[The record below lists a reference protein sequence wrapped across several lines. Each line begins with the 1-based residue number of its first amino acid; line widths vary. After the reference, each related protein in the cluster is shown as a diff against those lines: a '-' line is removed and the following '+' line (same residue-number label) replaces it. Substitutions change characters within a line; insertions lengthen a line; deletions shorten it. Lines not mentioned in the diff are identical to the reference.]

1 MGAHGL
7 PHVVSGS
14 ARISLLCPQEPMS
27 LPLQRAYPRDC
38 NSDKCSTSTAYDL
51 TAQDTTAAH
60 GKGVQGGNQE
70 GGQNT
75 LAYVYVFQG
84 P

>member
-1 MGAHGL
+1 MSTTMGAHGL

-14 ARISLLCPQEPMS
+14 ARISLLRPQEPMS
-27 LPLQRAYPRDC
+27 LPLQRAYQRDS
-38 NSDKCSTSTAYDL
+38 NSDKCLTSTAYDL
-51 TAQDTTAAH
+51 TAQDTTA
-60 GKGVQGGNQE
+60 GVQGSNQE

-75 LAYVYVFQG
+75 LACVYVFQG